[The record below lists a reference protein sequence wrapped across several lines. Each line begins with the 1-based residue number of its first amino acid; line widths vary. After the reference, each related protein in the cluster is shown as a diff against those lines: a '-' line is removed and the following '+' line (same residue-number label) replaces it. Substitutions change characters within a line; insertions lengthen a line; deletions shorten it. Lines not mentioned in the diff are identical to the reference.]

1 MQPAA
6 AVGAM
11 LQPRIF
17 SDTHSMDVRDVDINN
32 SSPLRFF
39 FWLKLNSCSKLPA
52 VEFMLTCAILMA
64 RHVPQVRGQQDLLE
78 LCLARSQYQSLGNL
92 RL

>member
-32 SSPLRFF
+32 SSSTAVFF
-39 FWLKLNSCSKLPA
+39 
-52 VEFMLTCAILMA
+52 
-64 RHVPQVRGQQDLLE
+64 
-78 LCLARSQYQSLGNL
+78 LAKT
-92 RL
+92 